1 MKYFFVDIEI
11 TKQITT
17 LKKQMKNLLNNQK
30 KGMRLFH
37 FC

>member
-1 MKYFFVDIEI
+1 MKYFFVAIEI

-30 KGMRLFH
+30 KRMRLFR

>member
-30 KGMRLFH
+30 KRV
-37 FC
+37 